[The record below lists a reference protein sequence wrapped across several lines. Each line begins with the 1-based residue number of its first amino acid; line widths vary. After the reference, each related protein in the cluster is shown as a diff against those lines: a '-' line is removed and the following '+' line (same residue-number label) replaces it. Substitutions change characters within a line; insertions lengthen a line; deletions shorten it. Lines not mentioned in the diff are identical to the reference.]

1 MDIKATKIELAKLIL
16 SLENPSLIQKI
27 RDLLKSETE
36 NFADTL
42 TEHEEQEIG
51 LAIKLLD
58 QGERTSYDDFLKSV
72 S

>member
-58 QGERTSYDDFLKSV
+58 QGERTSYDDFLKRV